1 MMKRKASGR
10 SGLYGLSA
18 AAAAALLL
26 ICGISLTGKEK
37 KAYRVLSGVVSDQAE
52 NPIGGAAVTL
62 TEVQT
67 GKKMATYAN
76 ADGVYQFSS
85 LEYTYDYQVQA
96 TSKGGSSRVR
106 KVSMVD
112 PRSRITFNLQIP
124 PPKEDE

>member
-10 SGLYGLSA
+10 SGLYELSA

-26 ICGISLTGKEK
+26 ICGISLAGKEK

-85 LEYTYDYQVQA
+85 LEFTYDYQVQA

>member
-18 AAAAALLL
+18 AAAAVLLL
-26 ICGISLTGKEK
+26 ICGISLAGKEK

-76 ADGVYQFSS
+76 ADGVYQFSA

-96 TSKGGSSRVR
+96 TSKVGSSRVR